1 MLKFLFFFFFCF
13 YAYSQRELRGSVSD
27 SIAPLENANI
37 LAKPIGKGAIRFAV
51 SDNKG
56 KFVLDLEKEVNYTI
70 SVSYIG
76 YAPQKIEI
84 SSENTL
90 KEYHFKLKAIGEQ
103 LKEVVITHNYTP
115 ISVKQD
121 TITYKIS
128 AFLSGN
134 ERKMKEIL
142 EKLPGVEVDK
152 KGSVF
157 VNGKKITQML
167 IEGKLFFGGGSKLAV
182 ENIPADAL
190 DKIEV
195 IDNYNEVD
203 FLKKVSISED
213 LAMNVKL
220 KEDKKKFVFGDIEAG
235 VGYRKSYLL
244 HSSLFYYSSDLN
256 ISTIVDAN
264 NLGKSVFSL
273 DDLIRFQGGISAF
286 SSNNAKPNTNLLS
299 FSLENKEFSEHKSNF
314 LALNYGFSSVNKMNI
329 SGFGLFSN
337 IFANEKQLT
346 NIEYLTNSYLFENR
360 SSDEDKK
367 DILGIFNIKIDYNPN
382 KDNKWYYNAQW
393 NASNNHLKNTLLSV
407 NNTENSTFK
416 TFKEADNISLK
427 QYIEWHKSYTD
438 NHITTFMINHIYD
451 KKSIDN
457 QWINNKPFLL
467 SFIPLENED
476 FYHLKQIK
484 NLNNN
489 KLDVLF
495 KYYWIVSKFHHLYIN
510 LGSNLAFNSL
520 KINEKQLLSNQKEKD
535 LTLANFGNDLKY
547 QLTDAFLGVDY
558 RFMIEKLITKFSLYV
573 HCYSLKTSQLS
584 NVNAFNISILEPSL
598 DSKYDFNKSEA
609 INLKYSL
616 KNNFPTENLLIN
628 NYSLDD
634 YQTIFKGNSLLKNES
649 FHSFTMSYTRW
660 GRLRGVNMNTSF
672 TFLKKEKGIRNT
684 YIFEGTNRYI
694 FPILLENPET
704 SWNIRTNIEQKIN
717 KFKYKVY
724 FNANWFNYKQLINS
738 ISSENTK
745 TSQNIG
751 VSFRTFFKENPN
763 INIFYN
769 KEFIQYKILTNS
781 NLHSDSFS
789 VGLDYSFW
797 NSWSM
802 NGNYQYAR
810 INYEKFTQKNF
821 HMLNL
826 SLDFQKKN
834 NPFGYNLLI
843 NNLLDIQTQENNS
856 LSDIQITERI
866 KYILPR
872 TFLFSVRYKL

>member
-1 MLKFLFFFFFCF
+1 MLKFLFFFFFSF

-76 YAPQKIEI
+76 YAPQKIEV
-84 SSENTL
+84 STGNTF

-103 LKEVVITHNYTP
+103 LKEVVITHNYAP

-128 AFLSGN
+128 AFSSGN

-167 IEGKLFFGGGSKLAV
+167 VEGKLFFGGGSKLAV

-367 DILGIFNIKIDYNPN
+367 DILGIFNIKIGYNPN
-382 KDNKWYYNAQW
+382 NDNKWYYNAQW
-393 NASNNHLKNTLLSV
+393 NASNNHLKNTLFSV
-407 NNTENSTFK
+407 NNSENSTFK

-495 KYYWIVSKFHHLYIN
+495 
-510 LGSNLAFNSL
+510 
-520 KINEKQLLSNQKEKD
+520 
-535 LTLANFGNDLKY
+535 
-547 QLTDAFLGVDY
+547 
-558 RFMIEKLITKFSLYV
+558 
-573 HCYSLKTSQLS
+573 
-584 NVNAFNISILEPSL
+584 
-598 DSKYDFNKSEA
+598 
-609 INLKYSL
+609 
-616 KNNFPTENLLIN
+616 
-628 NYSLDD
+628 
-634 YQTIFKGNSLLKNES
+634 
-649 FHSFTMSYTRW
+649 
-660 GRLRGVNMNTSF
+660 
-672 TFLKKEKGIRNT
+672 
-684 YIFEGTNRYI
+684 
-694 FPILLENPET
+694 
-704 SWNIRTNIEQKIN
+704 
-717 KFKYKVY
+717 
-724 FNANWFNYKQLINS
+724 
-738 ISSENTK
+738 
-745 TSQNIG
+745 
-751 VSFRTFFKENPN
+751 
-763 INIFYN
+763 
-769 KEFIQYKILTNS
+769 
-781 NLHSDSFS
+781 
-789 VGLDYSFW
+789 
-797 NSWSM
+797 
-802 NGNYQYAR
+802 
-810 INYEKFTQKNF
+810 
-821 HMLNL
+821 
-826 SLDFQKKN
+826 
-834 NPFGYNLLI
+834 
-843 NNLLDIQTQENNS
+843 
-856 LSDIQITERI
+856 
-866 KYILPR
+866 
-872 TFLFSVRYKL
+872 